1 MVFNLYLNEPNYKS
15 KIVNTQSANAL
26 PKTNT
31 STSSIIKTATT
42 LPLPANHGSTNRLL
56 ALKTNALASE
66 KKSLANTWVPKTH
79 MQVGQYYQTE
89 KNSINRASR
98 VANSAGSNA
107 PPSKYFK
114 RKLF

>member
-66 KKSLANTWVPKTH
+66 KKSLANTWTIVENKSLPLFCFFKRFLKNFILVPK
-79 MQVGQYYQTE
+79 
-89 KNSINRASR
+89 
-98 VANSAGSNA
+98 
-107 PPSKYFK
+107 
-114 RKLF
+114 L